1 VEPPNPHERADR
13 RAEQIVR
20 NEALFREVNER
31 VRDVSAGRA
40 TVTTDFLCEC
50 GDADCTERV
59 ALRDEE
65 YEHVRSD
72 PLLFAVVPGH
82 EIPDVEEV
90 VATNARFLIV
100 RKRAGEGAIARLTD
114 PRG

>member
-1 VEPPNPHERADR
+1 MSGDERAER
-13 RAEQIVR
+13 RKHQIAR

-31 VRDVSAGRA
+31 VHEVSEDRA
-40 TVTTDFLCEC
+40 TLTTDFVCEC
-50 GDADCTERV
+50 GNTECTETIP
-59 ALRDEE
+59 LRDEE

-82 EIPDVEEV
+82 EILDVEEV
-90 VATNARFLIV
+90 VAENQRFNLV
-100 RKRAGEGAIARLTD
+100 RKHVAEAALAEQTD